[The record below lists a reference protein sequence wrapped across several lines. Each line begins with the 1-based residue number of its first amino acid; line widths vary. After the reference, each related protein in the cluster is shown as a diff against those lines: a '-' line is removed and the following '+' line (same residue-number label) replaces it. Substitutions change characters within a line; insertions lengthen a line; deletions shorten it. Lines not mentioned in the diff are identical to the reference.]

1 MLKRIYSGEKSLF
14 RKILMIKVTEEQKI
28 SIRELDEQPP
38 IFKSWLSWYSIVI
51 AALVIELILFYII
64 TKVF

>member
-1 MLKRIYSGEKSLF
+1 MIAEN
-14 RKILMIKVTEEQKI
+14 KIPNDVQEDL
-28 SIRELDEQPP
+28 PP
-38 IFKSWLSWYSIVI
+38 IFKNWISWYSIVI